1 MKVPAVVL
9 ALLAISIAVIPLVTN
24 CQAQGM
30 ALTLADGRQV
40 PMKCFWTAMAE
51 IGVGVPL
58 LGIAG
63 LLAFSRRKESRRNL
77 SVMGLVTGAL
87 AVAFPTALIGVCAN
101 PAHYCNMIML
111 PTLMFSGVL
120 TMAISLGTLIYSHR
134 TAEAI
139 A

>member
-1 MKVPAVVL
+1 MKVPAIL
-9 ALLAISIAVIPLVTN
+9 IALLAVAIVAVPLVTN
-24 CQAQGM
+24 CQAKGM

-77 SVMGLVTGAL
+77 GLMGLVLGAF
-87 AVAFPTALIGVCAN
+87 AVLFPTALIGVCAN
-101 PAHYCNMIML
+101 PAHNCNMIML
-111 PTLMFSGVL
+111 PTLMFSGAVA
-120 TMAISLGTLIYSHR
+120 MAISLGTLLYSQR

-139 A
+139 G